1 MSCPVECE
9 PHEVCEAHR
18 FPSFQLG
25 PGTCR
30 RPGSSVTLQ
39 EGPGRRRA
47 RPGGW
52 SVSPQVAPTRGPGP
66 GTWGRPR
73 LRGDSGLSTPRGKN
87 SRKCAARR
95 SMGRGGGGGSG
106 EGAGAGAGPGRRGRG
121 WAPLRGAW
129 RAAVTAGP
137 RRSGP
142 AIDPSGT
149 TDLPSAERAALGR
162 TLGTMAQTPAFDKPK
177 VSAGGGSGS
186 GVRLL
191 VWLDGLG
198 ASTAPGANGAAAGAF
213 FPQLRSL
220 PASRTVNERQ

>member
-1 MSCPVECE
+1 MSSPVECE

-18 FPSFQLG
+18 FPSFQLW

-39 EGPGRRRA
+39 EGPGRHRV

-52 SVSPQVAPTRGPGP
+52 SVSPQVAPTQGPGP
-66 GTWGRPR
+66 ETWGRPR
-73 LRGDSGLSTPRGKN
+73 LRGDSGLSTLRGRN
-87 SRKCAARR
+87 SRKCAARQ
-95 SMGRGGGGGSG
+95 SMGRGG
-106 EGAGAGAGPGRRGRG
+106 AGAPARGRG
-121 WAPLRGAW
+121 RGPLRGAW

-142 AIDPSGT
+142 ATDPSGT
-149 TDLPSAERAALGR
+149 TDLLSAERAAPER
-162 TLGTMAQTPAFDKPK
+162 TLGTMAQTPAFNKPK

-186 GVRLL
+186 GVRFL
-191 VWLDGLG
+191 VWLEGLG
-198 ASTAPGANGAAAGAF
+198 VSTAPGANGAAAGAF

-220 PASRTVNERQ
+220 AASRPVN